1 MVNATTSTPMQR
13 PADDPRELAHDLVR
27 GLAAYT
33 GNSLAAAVA
42 RVIAKHPDAEIGTAF
57 NHKQVACKMWARDQL
72 HETWGGRFARIWLM
86 GGWYGVLAGML
97 FDDPRFEIGM
107 IESFDIDP
115 GVEAIARTL
124 TAAHSGAFRAITADM
139 YGLDYRAAR
148 PDLVINTSCEH
159 IPDIGAWLSL
169 LPQGCKV
176 LLQSNDYFA
185 EPTHVNAMPTLE
197 AFAADAKLSEV
208 LYAGQLSQKKY
219 TRFMLIGRT

>member
-1 MVNATTSTPMQR
+1 MVNATSSTPMQH
-13 PADDPRELAHDLVR
+13 PAEDARELAYDLVR

-33 GNSLAAAVA
+33 GNGLAAAVA

-57 NHKQVACKMWARDQL
+57 NHKQVACKMWARDRL
-72 HETWGGRFARIWLM
+72 YEAFGSRYGRIWLM

-97 FDDPRFEIGM
+97 FDDPRFEIGL

-115 GVEAIARTL
+115 SVEAIARTL
-124 TAAHSGAFRAITADM
+124 LEKHAGAFRAITADM
-139 YGLDYRAAR
+139 YGLDYLAAR

-159 IPDIGAWLSL
+159 IRDIRSWLSL
-169 LPQGCKV
+169 LPPGSRV

-197 AFAADAKLSEV
+197 AFAADARLSDV
-208 LYAGQLSQKKY
+208 LYAGELPQKKY
-219 TRFMLIGRT
+219 TRFMLIGSV